1 MSENAW
7 VTVATS
13 IAKFVAKTAYSAGVG
28 LYSAMVI
35 ACVWGWF
42 IVEQFNLPAI
52 TVLQAWGLSLVL
64 ALFRT
69 GSSVLSMLTFVE
81 IKKAAGE
88 DVDDFGFIF
97 ATGVFFLANILW
109 LWAWVIHSFM

>member
-1 MSENAW
+1 MSAITAILTW
-7 VTVATS
+7 VG
-13 IAKFVAKTAYSAGVG
+13 KTAVSAAVG

-42 IVEQFNLPAI
+42 VVEQFNLPAI

-64 ALFRT
+64 ALFRH
-69 GSSVLSMLTFVE
+69 GSTVLSALQYVE

-88 DVDDFGFIF
+88 DIDDFGFVF
-97 ATGVFFLANILW
+97 AIACFVSVNIVW
-109 LWAWVIHSFM
+109 LWAWIIHSFM